1 MSRLRIPFFV
11 LVGLAI
17 GLGLGLYVGWEVE
30 PTEYVNADPTLLAGG
45 FKRDYVRMIAAAYAV
60 EGDLA
65 AAQARLT
72 GLGDDAEALLTAV
85 MLDAI
90 LQQEDPKEIRQLVSL
105 AAALGITSPAMTP
118 YLPPVT
124 EPYP

>member
-17 GLGLGLYVGWEVE
+17 GLGLGLYVGWEVA
-30 PTEYVNADPTLLAGG
+30 PTEYINADPTLLADG

-65 AAQARLT
+65 SAQARLT

-90 LQQEDPKEIRQLVSL
+90 LQQEDPMEIRQLVSL
-105 AAALGITSPAMTP
+105 AAALGITSPAMAP
-118 YLPPVT
+118 YLPSVT